1 MKKIFTLLFFVFATL
16 SAMAQ
21 EKTITVTQPMTT
33 SDNVSESPLARDDQ
47 TVVLTK
53 NEDGTWDLTM
63 KDLAAP
69 SFLIGDITFKDVTVE
84 DPGYH
89 VCYITSNGA
98 VGKVES
104 KSSKYYGAEL
114 VLQINGTAELSDNGA
129 GAQTID
135 FSLFNY
141 SDEDFEVK
149 GLFAPKSE
157 QEPDMVAQTYY
168 VGTSGETTCPG
179 MAELYLYLDQ
189 ETSDVVKLG
198 IGGLADVNTEI
209 GYGTIYV
216 EGVKTTVT
224 EDPDAGTMTINITND
239 NSTAATE
246 DGDPIT
252 VKSFDIDIIPNYGTG
267 GYDLDDGGDDF
278 GGDDF
283 GGDDPGLDN
292 EFIVKGSIVI
302 ADPTTG
308 ADVKYE
314 LSSDESLITAI
325 KGVKGGNATVPEVY
339 SVDGMK
345 LEQMHKGLNIVRL
358 NGKTIKV
365 VK

>member
-1 MKKIFTLLFFVFATL
+1 MKKIFTLLFLVLATL
-16 SAMAQ
+16 TAMAQ
-21 EKTITVTQPMTT
+21 EKTITVTQLMTT
-33 SDNVSESPLARDDQ
+33 SDNASESPLARENQ

-69 SFLIGDITFKDVTVE
+69 SFLIGDITFKNVAVE

-89 VCYITSNGA
+89 VYYVTSNGA

-141 SDEDFEVK
+141 NDDEFEVK
-149 GLFAPKSE
+149 GLFAAKSE
-157 QEPDMVAQTYY
+157 QEPDMMAQAYY
-168 VGTSGETTCPG
+168 VGTSGEARCPG
-179 MAELYLYLDQ
+179 MAELYLYLDP

-198 IGGLADVNTEI
+198 VGGLSDVNTEI
-209 GYGTIYV
+209 GYGMIYV

-224 EDPDAGTMTINITND
+224 EDPVAGTTTINVAND
-239 NSTAATE
+239 HSTAVTE

-252 VKSFDIDIIPNYGTG
+252 VKSFDIDITPNYGIG
-267 GYDLDDGGDDF
+267 GFDSEDGDDGDF
-278 GGDDF
+278 GGE
-283 GGDDPGLDN
+283 DPGMGS
-292 EFIVKGSIVI
+292 EFIVKGTIVI

-314 LSSDESLITAI
+314 LSSDETIITAV
-325 KGVKGGNATVPEVY
+325 KGVESVKTTVPEVY
-339 SVDGMK
+339 TIGGVK
-345 LEQMHKGLNIVRL
+345 LGKMQKGLNIVRL
-358 NGKTIKV
+358 NGKAIKV